1 MCKSVQSQR
10 GELMKESTTNL
21 QLAEKGQGPLV
32 GNSQK
37 KNTTYFTGKCSRYNV
52 KRRKKL
58 WYIEK
63 NNFQSPKVNS
73 NDSREVGFHTLFT
86 DYGMGSQATTG
97 HSLVEPH

>member
-1 MCKSVQSQR
+1 
-10 GELMKESTTNL
+10 MKESTTNL

-58 WYIEK
+58 
-63 NNFQSPKVNS
+63 
-73 NDSREVGFHTLFT
+73 
-86 DYGMGSQATTG
+86 
-97 HSLVEPH
+97 